1 MLNRSVT
8 DDAVVL
14 LSEHGKPI
22 GTASRLSVHTGD
34 TPLHLA
40 FSSYLFDS
48 DGRLLIT
55 RRALAKRTGDSTREI
70 EQLIGAQLAL
80 GGDRGDL
87 DLVTAA
93 GRPGGAPAPVA
104 RQSQERQC
112 PG

>member
-40 FSSYLFDS
+40 FSSYLF
-48 DGRLLIT
+48 RI
-55 RRALAKRTGDSTREI
+55 RI
-70 EQLIGAQLAL
+70 QLIKFIIAIIASTTVSFLSFVGV
-80 GGDRGDL
+80 GCY
-87 DLVTAA
+87 VTAKEEK
-93 GRPGGAPAPVA
+93 RHSLTCTESF
-104 RQSQERQC
+104 R
-112 PG
+112 